1 MLRSEKAIRSV
12 TVSKKKEEKKKL
24 PHRGDIVRHA
34 LHVSLTASSF
44 RKCLK
49 RRLGF
54 KCHDRRDQAKRTVF
68 IF

>member
-12 TVSKKKEEKKKL
+12 TVSKKKKP
-24 PHRGDIVRHA
+24 PHGGDIVRHA